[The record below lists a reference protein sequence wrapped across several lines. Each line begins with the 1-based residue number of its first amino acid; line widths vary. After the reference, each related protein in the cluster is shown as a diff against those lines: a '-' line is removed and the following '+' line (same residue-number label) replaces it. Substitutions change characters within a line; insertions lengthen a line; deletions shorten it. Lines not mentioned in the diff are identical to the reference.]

1 MTWFVIDDTFAF
13 HPKVV
18 AAGNALTL
26 WVRAGAWC
34 AQQLTDGH
42 VPSHMIPALGTKRDA
57 GKLVEVGLWER
68 VEDGYVFH
76 DWSSY
81 QQSREEVERKRRQSA
96 DRVAKWRKRQ
106 QDQGVTPDED
116 VKPSARNA
124 SRNGVRNAL
133 RTPLVT
139 PPPTQTHTT
148 NLPTVGSGDRC
159 APPADTL
166 NLDVPSPDPEPA
178 EVHAGTVVA
187 AWTDACIAND
197 VRPTAAQRAQVGRLA
212 RELLTDGNA
221 PARVLA
227 AAAQAGARGYVT
239 IDRELT
245 VMAGR
250 APTNTPPDPADRIL
264 AEARRTGGVVLRRDA
279 DPGRPACPQHPEFPA
294 DACPECEATP

>member
-18 AAGNALTL
+18 AAGNAITL

-42 VPSHMIPALGTKRDA
+42 VPAYMIPSLGSKRDA

-68 VEDGYVFH
+68 VEGGYVFH
-76 DWSSY
+76 DWADY
-81 QQSREEVERKRRQSA
+81 QQSRAEVERKRRQNA
-96 DRVAKWRKRQ
+96 DRVAKWRKRKQ
-106 QDQGVTPDED
+106 APDVTPED
-116 VKPSARNA
+116 DTAAGAGNA
-124 SRNGVRNAL
+124 SRNGARNAL

-139 PPPTQTHTT
+139 PPPTQTQTT

-166 NLDVPSPDPEPA
+166 DIDVRGPDHQPP

-212 RELLTDGNA
+212 RELLNDGND
-221 PARVLA
+221 PTRVLA

-250 APTNTPPDPADRIL
+250 APSPAAAQLDPLL
-264 AEARRTGGVVLRRDA
+264 AEARRTGGVALRRDA
-279 DPGRPACPQHPEFPA
+279 DPGRPACPRHPEFPA
-294 DACPECEATP
+294 DACPECEDTP

>member
-18 AAGNALTL
+18 AAGNAITL

-42 VPSHMIPALGTKRDA
+42 VPSHMIPTLGTKRDA

-81 QQSREEVERKRRQSA
+81 QQSREEVERKRRQNA

-106 QDQGVTPDED
+106 QTQGVTPDED

-212 RELLTDGNA
+212 RELLNDGND
-221 PARVLA
+221 PTRVLA

-250 APTNTPPDPADRIL
+250 APSPAAAQLDPLL
-264 AEARRTGGVVLRRDA
+264 AEARRTGGVALRRDA
-279 DPGRPACPQHPEFPA
+279 DPGRPACPSHPEFSA
-294 DACPECEATP
+294 DACPECEDTP

>member
-18 AAGNALTL
+18 AAGNAITL

-42 VPSHMIPALGTKRDA
+42 VPSHMIPTLGTKRDA

-81 QQSREEVERKRRQSA
+81 QQSREEVERKRRQNA

-106 QDQGVTPDED
+106 QTQGVTPDED

-212 RELLTDGNA
+212 RELLNDGND
-221 PARVLA
+221 PTRVLA

-250 APTNTPPDPADRIL
+250 APSPAAAQLDPLL
-264 AEARRTGGVVLRRDA
+264 AEARRTGGVALRRDA
-279 DPGRPACPQHPEFPA
+279 DPGRPACPSHPEFPA
-294 DACPECEATP
+294 DACPECEDTP

>member
-133 RTPLVT
+133 RTPLRDALRALGLTSSSGVT
-139 PPPTQTHTT
+139 PWSCWRFLHFATRSA
-148 NLPTVGSGDRC
+148 LC
-159 APPADTL
+159 
-166 NLDVPSPDPEPA
+166 
-178 EVHAGTVVA
+178 
-187 AWTDACIAND
+187 
-197 VRPTAAQRAQVGRLA
+197 
-212 RELLTDGNA
+212 
-221 PARVLA
+221 
-227 AAAQAGARGYVT
+227 
-239 IDRELT
+239 
-245 VMAGR
+245 
-250 APTNTPPDPADRIL
+250 
-264 AEARRTGGVVLRRDA
+264 RRFRSTSSRD
-279 DPGRPACPQHPEFPA
+279 CW
-294 DACPECEATP
+294 

>member
-18 AAGNALTL
+18 AAGNAITL

-42 VPSHMIPALGTKRDA
+42 VPAYMISSLGSKRDA

-68 VEDGYVFH
+68 VDDGYVFH

-81 QQSREEVERKRRQSA
+81 QQSRAEVERKRRQNA
-96 DRVAKWRKRQ
+96 DRVAKWRKRKQ
-106 QDQGVTPDED
+106 TQGVTPDED
-116 VKPSARNA
+116 VERSAGNA
-124 SRNGVRNAL
+124 SRNGARNGARNAL

-139 PPPTQTHTT
+139 PPPTQTQTT

-166 NLDVPSPDPEPA
+166 DIDVPRPDPEPP

-197 VRPTAAQRAQVGRLA
+197 VRPTAAQRSQVGRLA
-212 RELLTDGNA
+212 RELLADGND
-221 PARVLA
+221 PERVLA

-250 APTNTPPDPADRIL
+250 APAAAAQPDRL
-264 AEARRTGGVVLRRDA
+264 LEQARRDGAVLRDA
-279 DPGRPACPQHPEFPA
+279 DPGRPSCPRHPEFPA
-294 DACPECEATP
+294 DACPECEDTP